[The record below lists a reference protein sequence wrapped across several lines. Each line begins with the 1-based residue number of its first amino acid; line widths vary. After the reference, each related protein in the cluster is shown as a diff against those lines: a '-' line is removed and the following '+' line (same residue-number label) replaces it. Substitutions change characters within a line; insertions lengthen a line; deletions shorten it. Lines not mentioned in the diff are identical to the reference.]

1 MLLALELLLYAVA
14 IAVVVIVAALAV
26 ALAVG
31 VALRIVYPLPPLEP
45 RRASHALRDTGDTPI
60 GRFAATAS
68 AAHPG
73 LSGIHLLSDPHDAF
87 AARVA
92 LIRAA
97 IRCLDVQYYIWHGDV
112 TGTLMIEELRAAAD
126 RGVRVRLLLDDNGV
140 AGLDAVLAALDDH
153 PHVEVRLYNP
163 FVLRRPKLVGYLADF
178 ARLNRRMHNKSLT
191 ADSRATVI
199 GGRNIGDEY
208 FGATGGAF
216 FADLDILAIGPV
228 VADVSDDFDRY
239 WSSPSAYP
247 AERLLP
253 PVEATELAAIL
264 GRQRTA
270 ERDATARKYR
280 AAVERAGFQEK
291 LESGQLPCDWAPTK
305 LVSDDPAKTVGRA
318 ARNGLLAARLME
330 TIGAPRVGLFL
341 VSAYFVPGRTGVDV
355 FGGMSGAGVDIRV
368 VTNSFESTD
377 VWIVHAG
384 YAKRRKALLRSGV
397 RLFEMRRAREDE
409 TRAPNRK
416 LLGIGSGSGL
426 SGSGSGSGSGGDGH
440 VLRGSASM
448 LHAKT
453 FVADDERVFVG
464 SFNFDQR
471 SLELNTELGFVV
483 ESPDLA
489 AFMRGQLETAV
500 AESTYE
506 LVLTGSGEINWLE
519 RRDGT
524 TFAHRREPSTSLA
537 QRVGIG
543 ILSRLPIE
551 WML

>member
-1 MLLALELLLYAVA
+1 MLLALELLLCAV
-14 IAVVVIVAALAV
+14 VAALGIGMAV
-26 ALAVG
+26 RVLH
-31 VALRIVYPLPPLEP
+31 PLPPLEP
-45 RRASHALRDTGDTPI
+45 RRASHALGDTGDTPI
-60 GRFAATAS
+60 GRFAATMA

-73 LSGIHLLSDPHDAF
+73 LSGIHLLSDPYDAF

-92 LIRAA
+92 LIRGAV
-97 IRCLDVQYYIWHGDV
+97 RCLDVQYYIWRGDV

-126 RGVRVRLLLDDNGV
+126 RGVRLRILLDDNGI

-153 PHVEVRLYNP
+153 PNIEIRLYNP
-163 FVLRRPKLVGYLADF
+163 FVLRWPKLVGYLADF

-191 ADSRATVI
+191 ADGQATVI

-216 FADLDILAIGPV
+216 FADLDVLAIGPV
-228 VADVSDDFDRY
+228 VADVSEDFDRY

-247 AERLLP
+247 AERLLA
-253 PVEATELAAIL
+253 PVKATELAAIL
-264 GRQRTA
+264 GRRRTA
-270 ERDATARKYR
+270 ERDAAARKYR

-291 LESGQLPCDWAPTK
+291 LEAGQLPFDWAPTK

-318 ARNGLLAARLME
+318 ARNGLLAAKLVE
-330 TIGAPRVGLFL
+330 IIGAPRAALFL
-341 VSAYFVPGRTGVDV
+341 VSAYFVPGKTGVDI
-355 FGGMSGAGVDIRV
+355 FRGMSTSGMDIRV

-397 RLFEMRRAREDE
+397 RLFEMRRARDGE
-409 TRAPNRK
+409 TRRPSRK

-426 SGSGSGSGSGGDGH
+426 RGSGSGSGGDGH

-453 FVADDERVFVG
+453 FIADNERVFVG
-464 SFNFDQR
+464 SFNFDPR

-489 AFMRGQLETAV
+489 AFMRGQLENAV

-506 LVLTGSGEINWLE
+506 LALTDSGDINWLE

-524 TFAHRREPSTSLA
+524 IVAHRREPSTSLA

-543 ILSRLPIE
+543 ILSHLPIE